1 MSRFPELS
9 STEPSLI
16 GAPCAA
22 ARIKGNPAA
31 IAVDPAA
38 TSRCLRDN
46 ATAKLLSAAR
56 DVLLLRAA
64 WTSGRLRAR
73 VRQACA
79 TDRRREIEAD
89 GLADALERWELQGHA
104 EDTVHHLV
112 HRGLAA
118 SGVPI
123 GCAGRAGEAR

>member
-1 MSRFPELS
+1 MSRLPELS

-16 GAPCAA
+16 GAPCAE

-38 TSRCLRDN
+38 ASRRLRDN
-46 ATAKLLSAAR
+46 ATAKLLSAAS
-56 DVLLLRAA
+56 DVLFLRAA
-64 WTSGRLRAR
+64 WTGRRLRAR

-89 GLADALERWELQGHA
+89 GLADALERRQLQGHA
-104 EDTVHHLV
+104 EDTVHYLV
-112 HRGLAA
+112 HRRLAA
-118 SGVPI
+118 AGVAI
-123 GCAGRAGEAR
+123 GSAGRAGEAR